1 MPRVLLH
8 RLPLLVK
15 TRERLWEKHP
25 GRPWARR
32 RVKLWGRLL
41 ERRKETA

>member
-15 TRERLWEKHP
+15 TRERLWAKHP

-32 RVKLWGRLL
+32 RVKLWARLL
-41 ERRKETA
+41 EIRMGTA

>member
-15 TRERLWEKHP
+15 TRERLWEKHL

-32 RVKLWGRLL
+32 RVKL
-41 ERRKETA
+41 